1 MHRTERHVVRGAVL
15 AALSTLLLVLTGGAY
30 GATATPANH
39 SGQRLS
45 TVRVTSPD
53 HAPTAVP
60 HSHRTQ
66 HLQRL
71 DGSGHA
77 LLPDRAGSPRPS
89 CTEGRTIPTRELRV
103 VRTHSTVDGRA
114 PPA

>member
-1 MHRTERHVVRGAVL
+1 MQRTEHLARGAVV
-15 AALSTLLLVLTGGAY
+15 AALSALLLVLTGGAY
-30 GATATPANH
+30 GATAAPAKH
-39 SGQRLS
+39 PGHRLS
-45 TVRVTSPD
+45 AVRVASPD

-60 HSHRTQ
+60 HSHRAQ

-71 DGSGHA
+71 DGSGPA

-89 CTEGRTIPTRELRV
+89 YTEGRTGTTQERPV
-103 VRTHSTVDGRA
+103 VRSHGTAHGRA